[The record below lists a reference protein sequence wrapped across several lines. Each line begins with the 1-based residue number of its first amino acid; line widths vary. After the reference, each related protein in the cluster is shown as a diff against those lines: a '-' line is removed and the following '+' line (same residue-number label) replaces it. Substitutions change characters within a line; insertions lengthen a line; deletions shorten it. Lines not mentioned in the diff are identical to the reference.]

1 MIFIAL
7 MDGDFIEIFCIFLF
21 IYCHH
26 SFLSVCVFFVIFCFC
41 LFLVLVF
48 FFFFFFQAED
58 GIRDPLVTG
67 VSDVCSSDLRSK
79 RLWTNSSRPPDSAS
93 IMSFLRR
100 TRNFMVSGRRFS
112 TASDRSA
119 CNWTRLSPA
128 VRAARE
134 IGRASCRERG

>member
-67 VSDVCSSDLRSK
+67 VSDVCSSDLVSEPPPAGYAEGSYSEPSGEIVVESAPPPPPEERMVV
-79 RLWTNSSRPPDSAS
+79 RPSPRHVWVAGYWAAESH
-93 IMSFLRR
+93 
-100 TRNFMVSGRRFS
+100 GRQ
-112 TASDRSA
+112 DRKS
-119 CNWTRLSPA
+119 
-128 VRAARE
+128 VV
-134 IGRASCRERG
+134 